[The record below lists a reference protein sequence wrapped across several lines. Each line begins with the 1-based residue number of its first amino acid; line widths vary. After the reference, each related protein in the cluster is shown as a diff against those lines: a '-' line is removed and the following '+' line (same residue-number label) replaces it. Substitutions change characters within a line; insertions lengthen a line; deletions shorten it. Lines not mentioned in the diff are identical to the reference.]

1 MTGNLVCFRHKFW
14 LWNYGISFWDA
25 ADCCHKFWFGTLVWD
40 LCHKFWCWNHCHI
53 FFGVT
58 NFDLIFQGTPGIGH
72 KSAGHRRA
80 KRKEAD
86 QPEVGLAPVARIQ
99 GGVPD

>member
-1 MTGNLVCFRHKFW
+1 MGFHCGTPLTVVTNFGLG
-14 LWNYGISFWDA
+14 LWCGI
-25 ADCCHKFWFGTLVWD
+25 CVTNFGAGIVVT
-40 LCHKFWCWNHCHI
+40 
-53 FFGVT
+53 FFVGVT
-58 NFDLIFQGTPGIGH
+58 NFDLIFQGAPGIGH

>member
-1 MTGNLVCFRHKFW
+1 MLSQ
-14 LWNYGISFWDA
+14 I
-25 ADCCHKFWFGTLVWD
+25 LVWD
-40 LCHKFWCWNHCHI
+40 FGVGSVSQILVLESLSHF

-58 NFDLIFQGTPGIGH
+58 NFDLIFQGAPGIGH